1 MKANK
6 LNIFIDKPIK
16 EVFNYSLESNIENI
30 MNDKKVVLVTGGTS
44 GIGLGTIEYLLE
56 QGNYEIISLSRGDKN
71 LSLAKEKLGENTNKI
86 TFLQG
91 DISKEED
98 CRKIYEEINKKYS
111 KLDGLVNSAGIIKLG
126 GIEKQT
132 LEEWNNSININLTG
146 MFLLTKTLLPLLKK
160 GKNTSIVNI
169 SSMSSERAGGSIA
182 YCASKAG
189 VDMLTKY
196 MGQELGKYNIRVNS
210 VNPAAVY
217 TNIYVASGDYTQE
230 GYDKWSKEK
239 ATLYPLGRIGDA
251 KKDIAPT
258 IEFLLSDKSL
268 WTTGSIYLV
277 DGGKSI

>member
-6 LNIFIDKPIK
+6 LNIFINKPIK

-91 DISKEED
+91 DNSKEED

-169 SSMSSERAGGSIA
+169 SSMSSERAGESIA

-230 GYDKWSKEK
+230 G
-239 ATLYPLGRIGDA
+239 
-251 KKDIAPT
+251 
-258 IEFLLSDKSL
+258 
-268 WTTGSIYLV
+268 
-277 DGGKSI
+277 

>member
-1 MKANK
+1 M
-6 LNIFIDKPIK
+6 
-16 EVFNYSLESNIENI
+16 
-30 MNDKKVVLVTGGTS
+30 DKKKIVLITGGTS
-44 GIGLGTIEYLLE
+44 GIGFGTIEYLLE
-56 QGNYEIISLSRGDKN
+56 QRNYDIISLSRGEKN
-71 LSLAKEKLGENTNKI
+71 IALAREKLCDNVNRV

-91 DISKEED
+91 DISSEKD
-98 CRKIYEEINKKYS
+98 CKKIYEEINNKYGR
-111 KLDGLVNSAGIIKLG
+111 LDGLVNSAGIIKLG
-126 GIEKQT
+126 GIEEQT

-146 MFLLTKTLLPLLKK
+146 IFLLTKNLLPLLKK
-160 GKNTSIVNI
+160 GTNPSIVNI

-196 MGQELGKYNIRVNS
+196 LGQELGKYNIRVNS

-217 TNIYVASGDYTQE
+217 TNIYIASGDYTQE
-230 GYDKWSKEK
+230 GYDKWSEDKK
-239 ATLYPLGRIGDA
+239 KLYPLRRIGDA

>member
-1 MKANK
+1 M
-6 LNIFIDKPIK
+6 
-16 EVFNYSLESNIENI
+16 LEEKI
-30 MNDKKVVLVTGGTS
+30 VLITGGTS

-71 LSLAKEKLGENTNKI
+71 LSLAKQKLGDNANRI

-91 DISKEED
+91 DISKEQD
-98 CRKIYEEINKKYS
+98 CKRIYEEIEKKYNR
-111 KLDGLVNSAGIIKLG
+111 LDGLVNSAGIIKLG
-126 GIEKQT
+126 GIEEQT
-132 LEEWNNSININLTG
+132 LEEWNNSISINLTG
-146 MFLLTKTLLPLLKK
+146 IFLLTKTLLPLLKK
-160 GKNTSIVNI
+160 GTNPSIVNI

-230 GYDKWSKEK
+230 GYDKWSEDKK
-239 ATLYPLGRIGDA
+239 KLYPLGRIGDA

>member
-1 MKANK
+1 M
-6 LNIFIDKPIK
+6 
-16 EVFNYSLESNIENI
+16 V
-30 MNDKKVVLVTGGTS
+30 DKKVVLVTGGAS

-56 QGNYEIISLSRGDKN
+56 QEVYEIISLSRGDKN
-71 LSLAKEKLGENTNKI
+71 ILLAKEKLGNMANKVV
-86 TFLQG
+86 FLQG
-91 DISKEED
+91 DISNETD
-98 CRKIYEEINKKYS
+98 CKRVYNEIDSRYGR
-111 KLDGLVNSAGIIKLG
+111 LDGLVNSAGIIKLG
-126 GIEKQT
+126 GIEEQT

-146 MFLLTKTLLPLLKK
+146 IFLLTKTLLPLLKK
-160 GKNTSIVNI
+160 GINTSVVNI

-189 VDMLTKY
+189 VDMITKY
-196 MGQELGKYNIRVNS
+196 LGQELGKYNIRVNS

-230 GYDKWSKEK
+230 GYDKWSKDKE
-239 ATLYPLGRIGDA
+239 ALYPLRRIGDA

>member
-1 MKANK
+1 M
-6 LNIFIDKPIK
+6 LN
-16 EVFNYSLESNIENI
+16 N
-30 MNDKKVVLVTGGTS
+30 KKVVLVTGGTS

-56 QGNYEIISLSRGDKN
+56 QENYEIISLSRGDKN
-71 LSLAKEKLGENTNKI
+71 LSLAKEKLGSSSNKV

-91 DISKEED
+91 DISNIED
-98 CRKIYEEINKKYS
+98 CKKIYNEIDSKYG

-126 GIEKQT
+126 GIEEQT
-132 LEEWNNSININLTG
+132 IEEWNNSININLTG
-146 MFLLTKTLLPLLKK
+146 IFLLTKTLLPLLKK
-160 GKNTSIVNI
+160 GTNASVVNI

-230 GYDKWSKEK
+230 GYDKWSEDKK
-239 ATLYPLGRIGDA
+239 KLYPLGRIGDA

-268 WTTGSIYLV
+268 WTTGATYLV

>member
-1 MKANK
+1 MG
-6 LNIFIDKPIK
+6 
-16 EVFNYSLESNIENI
+16 E
-30 MNDKKVVLVTGGTS
+30 KKIVLVTGGTS
-44 GIGLGTIEYLLE
+44 GIGLGTIEYLLG

-71 LSLAKEKLGENTNKI
+71 LSIAKEKLGSNAHKVI
-86 TFLQG
+86 FLQG
-91 DISKEED
+91 DISKEQD
-98 CRKIYEEINKKYS
+98 CKRIYEEIEKKYNR
-111 KLDGLVNSAGIIKLG
+111 LDGLVNSAGIIKLG
-126 GIEKQT
+126 GIEEQT

-146 MFLLTKTLLPLLKK
+146 IFLLTKTLLPLLKK
-160 GKNTSIVNI
+160 GTNPSIVNI

-230 GYDKWSKEK
+230 GYDKWSEDKK
-239 ATLYPLGRIGDA
+239 KLYPLGRIGDA

>member
-1 MKANK
+1 M
-6 LNIFIDKPIK
+6 
-16 EVFNYSLESNIENI
+16 IE
-30 MNDKKVVLVTGGTS
+30 KKIVLITGGTS

-56 QGNYEIISLSRGDKN
+56 QENYEVISVSRGDKN
-71 LSLAKEKLGENTNKI
+71 LSVAKEKLGEKADKVV
-86 TFLQG
+86 FLQG
-91 DISKEED
+91 DISNEED
-98 CRKIYEEINKKYS
+98 CKKIYNEIDSKYG

-126 GIEKQT
+126 GIEEQT
-132 LEEWNNSININLTG
+132 IEEWNNSININLTG
-146 MFLLTKTLLPLLKK
+146 IFIMIKTLLPLLKK
-160 GKNTSIVNI
+160 GTNTSVVNI

-230 GYDKWSKEK
+230 GYDNWSKDKEK
-239 ATLYPLGRIGDA
+239 LYPLGRIGDA

>member
-1 MKANK
+1 M
-6 LNIFIDKPIK
+6 
-16 EVFNYSLESNIENI
+16 EE
-30 MNDKKVVLVTGGTS
+30 KKIVLITGGTS

-56 QGNYEIISLSRGDKN
+56 QNNYEIISLSRVDKN
-71 LSLAKEKLGENTNKI
+71 LSIAKEKLGSNANKV

-91 DISKEED
+91 DISKEQD
-98 CRKIYEEINKKYS
+98 CKRIYEEINKKYN

-126 GIEKQT
+126 GIEEQT
-132 LEEWNNSININLTG
+132 LEEWNNLINTNLTG
-146 MFLLTKTLLPLLKK
+146 IFLLTKTLLPLLKK
-160 GKNTSIVNI
+160 GTNPSIVNI

-182 YCASKAG
+182 YCTSKAG

-230 GYDKWSKEK
+230 EYDKWSEDKK
-239 ATLYPLGRIGDA
+239 KLYPLGRIGDA

-268 WTTGSIYLV
+268 WTTGSKYLV

>member
-1 MKANK
+1 MGE
-6 LNIFIDKPIK
+6 K
-16 EVFNYSLESNIENI
+16 EI
-30 MNDKKVVLVTGGTS
+30 VLVTGGTS

-56 QGNYEIISLSRGDKN
+56 QDNYEIISFSRGDKN
-71 LSLAKEKLGENTNKI
+71 LSVAKEMLGNNAKRV

-91 DISKEED
+91 DISKEQD
-98 CRKIYEEINKKYS
+98 CKRIYEEIENKYNR
-111 KLDGLVNSAGIIKLG
+111 LDGLVNSAGIIKLG
-126 GIEKQT
+126 GIEEQS

-146 MFLLTKTLLPLLKK
+146 IFLLTKTLLPLLKR
-160 GKNTSIVNI
+160 GTNPSIVNI

-230 GYDKWSKEK
+230 GYDKWSEDKK
-239 ATLYPLGRIGDA
+239 KLYPLGRIGEA

>member
-1 MKANK
+1 M
-6 LNIFIDKPIK
+6 
-16 EVFNYSLESNIENI
+16 LEEKI
-30 MNDKKVVLVTGGTS
+30 VLITGGTS
-44 GIGLGTIEYLLE
+44 GIGLGTIEYLVE

-71 LSLAKEKLGENTNKI
+71 LSLAKQKLGDNANRI

-91 DISKEED
+91 DISKEQD
-98 CRKIYEEINKKYS
+98 CKRIYEEIEKKYNR
-111 KLDGLVNSAGIIKLG
+111 LDGLVNSAGIIKLG
-126 GIEKQT
+126 GIEEQT
-132 LEEWNNSININLTG
+132 LEEWNNSISINLTG
-146 MFLLTKTLLPLLKK
+146 IFLLTKTLLPLLKK
-160 GKNTSIVNI
+160 GTNPSIVNI

-230 GYDKWSKEK
+230 EYDKWSEDKK
-239 ATLYPLGRIGDA
+239 KLYPLGRIGDA

>member
-1 MKANK
+1 MDN
-6 LNIFIDKPIK
+6 
-16 EVFNYSLESNIENI
+16 
-30 MNDKKVVLVTGGTS
+30 KKVVLITGGTS
-44 GIGLGTIEYLLE
+44 GIGLGTVEYLLE
-56 QGNYEIISLSRGDKN
+56 QGNYEIISVSRGDKN
-71 LSLAKEKLGENTNKI
+71 LSLAKEKIGDNSNKI
-86 TFLQG
+86 LFLQG

-98 CRKIYEEINKKYS
+98 CNKIYEEIDKKYG

-146 MFLLTKTLLPLLKK
+146 IFLLTKTLLPLLKK
-160 GKNTSIVNI
+160 GTNTSIVNI

-230 GYDKWSKEK
+230 GYDKWSEDKK
-239 ATLYPLGRIGDA
+239 KLYPLDRIGDA

-258 IEFLLSDKSL
+258 IEFLLSDKCL
-268 WTTGSIYLV
+268 WTTGANYLV

>member
-1 MKANK
+1 M
-6 LNIFIDKPIK
+6 
-16 EVFNYSLESNIENI
+16 EN
-30 MNDKKVVLVTGGTS
+30 KKVVLITGGTS
-44 GIGLGTIEYLLE
+44 GIGFGTIEYLLE
-56 QGNYEIISLSRGDKN
+56 QGNYEIISVSRGNKN
-71 LSLAKEKLGENTNKI
+71 IVLAKEKLGEKANQVI
-86 TFLQG
+86 FLQG
-91 DISKEED
+91 DVSKEED
-98 CRKIYEEINKKYS
+98 CRKIYNEVESKYG

-126 GIEKQT
+126 GIEEQT
-132 LEEWNNSININLTG
+132 LEEWNNAININLTAI
-146 MFLLTKTLLPLLKK
+146 FLLSKTLLPLLKK
-160 GKNTSIVNI
+160 GRNTSVVNI

-230 GYDKWSKEK
+230 GYDKWSEEK
-239 ATLYPLGRIGDA
+239 APLYPLGRIGDA
-251 KKDIAPT
+251 KKDLAPT

-268 WTTGSIYLV
+268 WTTGAIYLV

>member
-1 MKANK
+1 M
-6 LNIFIDKPIK
+6 
-16 EVFNYSLESNIENI
+16 
-30 MNDKKVVLVTGGTS
+30 DKKKIVLITGGTS
-44 GIGLGTIEYLLE
+44 GIGFGTIEYLLE
-56 QGNYEIISLSRGDKN
+56 QRNYEIISLSRGEKN
-71 LSLAKEKLGENTNKI
+71 IALAREKLCDNVNRV

-91 DISKEED
+91 DISSEKD
-98 CRKIYEEINKKYS
+98 CKKIYEEINNKYGR
-111 KLDGLVNSAGIIKLG
+111 LDGLVNSAGIIKLG
-126 GIEKQT
+126 GIEEQT

-146 MFLLTKTLLPLLKK
+146 IFLLTKNLLPLLKK
-160 GKNTSIVNI
+160 GTNPSIVNI

-230 GYDKWSKEK
+230 GYDKWSEDKK
-239 ATLYPLGRIGDA
+239 KSYPLGRIGDA

>member
-1 MKANK
+1 MG
-6 LNIFIDKPIK
+6 
-16 EVFNYSLESNIENI
+16 E
-30 MNDKKVVLVTGGTS
+30 KKIVLVTGGTS

-71 LSLAKEKLGENTNKI
+71 LSVAKEKLGNNAKRV

-91 DISKEED
+91 DISKDYD
-98 CRKIYEEINKKYS
+98 CKRIYEEIDKKYNR
-111 KLDGLVNSAGIIKLG
+111 LDGLVNSAGIIKLG
-126 GIEKQT
+126 GIEEQT

-146 MFLLTKTLLPLLKK
+146 IFLLTKTLLPLLKK
-160 GKNTSIVNI
+160 GTNPSIVNI

-230 GYDKWSKEK
+230 GYDKWSEDKK
-239 ATLYPLGRIGDA
+239 KLYPLGRIGDA

>member
-1 MKANK
+1 M
-6 LNIFIDKPIK
+6 
-16 EVFNYSLESNIENI
+16 EN
-30 MNDKKVVLVTGGTS
+30 KKVVLVTGGTS

-56 QGNYEIISLSRGDKN
+56 QGNYEVISVSRGDKN
-71 LSLAKEKLGENTNKI
+71 ISLAKEKLGEKANQVI
-86 TFLQG
+86 FLQG

-98 CRKIYEEINKKYS
+98 CKKIYDEIESKYG

-126 GIEKQT
+126 GIEEQT
-132 LEEWNNSININLTG
+132 LEEWNNAININLTAI
-146 MFLLTKTLLPLLKK
+146 FLLSKTLLPLLKK
-160 GKNTSIVNI
+160 GTNTSVVNI

-196 MGQELGKYNIRVNS
+196 MGQELGKYNIRVNA

-230 GYDKWSKEK
+230 GYDKWSEEK
-239 ATLYPLGRIGDA
+239 APLYPLGRIGDA
-251 KKDIAPT
+251 KKDLAPT

-268 WTTGSIYLV
+268 WTTGAIYLV

>member
-1 MKANK
+1 
-6 LNIFIDKPIK
+6 
-16 EVFNYSLESNIENI
+16 
-30 MNDKKVVLVTGGTS
+30 MNNKKVVLVTGGTS
-44 GIGLGTIEYLLE
+44 GIGFGTIQYLLE
-56 QGNYEIISLSRGDKN
+56 QENYEIISVSRGDKN
-71 LSLAKEKLGENTNKI
+71 LSLAKEKLGDNENNVL
-86 TFLQG
+86 FLHG

-98 CRKIYEEINKKYS
+98 CNKIYNEIDKKYG

-126 GIEKQT
+126 GLEKQT

-146 MFLLTKTLLPLLKK
+146 IFLLTKTLLPLLKK
-160 GKNTSIVNI
+160 GTNTSIVNI

-196 MGQELGKYNIRVNS
+196 MAQELGKYNIRVNS

-230 GYDKWSKEK
+230 GYDKWSEEK
-239 ATLYPLGRIGDA
+239 APLYPLGRIGDA
-251 KKDIAPT
+251 KKDLAPT
-258 IEFLLSDKSL
+258 IEFLLSDKTL
-268 WTTGSIYLV
+268 WTTGAIYLV

>member
-1 MKANK
+1 M
-6 LNIFIDKPIK
+6 ID
-16 EVFNYSLESNIENI
+16 N
-30 MNDKKVVLVTGGTS
+30 KKVVLVTGGTS

-56 QGNYEIISLSRGDKN
+56 QGNYEVISLSRGDKN
-71 LSLAKEKLGENTNKI
+71 LSLAKEKLGDKANEV
-86 TFLQG
+86 TFLNG

-98 CRKIYEEINKKYS
+98 CKKVYNEIDRKYGR
-111 KLDGLVNSAGIIKLG
+111 LDGLVNSAGIIKLG
-126 GIEKQT
+126 GIEEQT
-132 LEEWNNSININLTG
+132 IEEWNNSIDINLTG
-146 MFLLTKTLLPLLKK
+146 IFLLTKTLLPLLKK
-160 GKNTSIVNI
+160 GTSTSVVNI

-230 GYDKWSKEK
+230 DYDKWSEDKK
-239 ATLYPLGRIGDA
+239 KLYPLGRIGDA

-268 WTTGSIYLV
+268 WTTGAIYLV

>member
-1 MKANK
+1 MG
-6 LNIFIDKPIK
+6 
-16 EVFNYSLESNIENI
+16 E
-30 MNDKKVVLVTGGTS
+30 KKIVLVTGGTS

-56 QGNYEIISLSRGDKN
+56 QNNYEIISLSRGDKN
-71 LSLAKEKLGENTNKI
+71 LSVAKEKLGNNAKRV

-91 DISKEED
+91 DISKEQD
-98 CRKIYEEINKKYS
+98 CKRIYEEIEKKYNR
-111 KLDGLVNSAGIIKLG
+111 LDGLVNSAGIIKLG
-126 GIEKQT
+126 GIEEQT

-146 MFLLTKTLLPLLKK
+146 IFLLTKTLLPLLKK
-160 GKNTSIVNI
+160 GTNPSIVNI

-196 MGQELGKYNIRVNS
+196 MAQEFGKYNIRVNS

-230 GYDKWSKEK
+230 GYDKWSEDKK
-239 ATLYPLGRIGDA
+239 KLYPLGRIGDA